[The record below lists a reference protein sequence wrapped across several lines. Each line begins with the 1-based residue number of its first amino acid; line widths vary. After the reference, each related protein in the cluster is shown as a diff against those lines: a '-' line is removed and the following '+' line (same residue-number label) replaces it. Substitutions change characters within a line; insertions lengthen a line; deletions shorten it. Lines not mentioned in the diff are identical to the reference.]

1 MQKKHRI
8 EVSEEVHRA
17 LKILA
22 AREGVTTKELAS
34 CILKDAIDKD
44 TKGYMTKGLNEPRV
58 LKPEEHKTE
67 EAKGAEK
74 VKGIGSKEPIAIRP
88 EEPMATG
95 SEEGKSQKPPEMPG
109 WGREDGLKWGV
120 KRKFRLTEDPLALK
134 ELVKLKDD
142 GYGITQVA
150 DLLGFSRDMISR
162 EYHRLDEK

>member
-8 EVSEEVHRA
+8 EVSEEAHRA

-67 EAKGAEK
+67 EVGGAERIM
-74 VKGIGSKEPIAIRP
+74 VIGSKEP
-88 EEPMATG
+88 MVVG
-95 SEEGKSQKPPEMPG
+95 SEEGKSQKPPEVPG
-109 WGREDGLKWGV
+109 WEREDGAAWGI
-120 KRKFRLTEDPLALK
+120 KRKFRLSDDPLALK
-134 ELVKLKDD
+134 ELTRLKDD
-142 GYGITQVA
+142 GYKITQIA
-150 DLLGFSRDMISR
+150 ELLDYNRDMISR
-162 EYHRLDEK
+162 EYHRLDE